1 VIDHDGFCRGGR
13 RWLLALLGGFLHS
26 VVVGVLALLVLA
38 SSAGAFLY
46 YGDTNNYAIGRAG
59 PAGQGPMDPFIGVPA
74 LPCGVAVD
82 GPYIYWGEKLYGQ
95 IGRARIDGSGKP
107 DASFIV
113 GASEPCGLAAYAQH
127 LYWVNGST
135 DGSIGRAN
143 LTGPLDVHENFV
155 PSEQGSGREHLND
168 PCGVAVDQTGI
179 YWTDFIGG
187 AVGHANL
194 DGTGET
200 TLISGAGTQACG
212 VAVGSGYVY
221 FAHNP
226 YVGAASISRALQ
238 SGADVDST
246 YITGLTGPCGATVYS
261 HYLYFSDGATID
273 RTDLTSPDPTA
284 ATEQIVLGTKYACG
298 VAVDS
303 LYAGSLAILA
313 RHSRPHGTVRLT
325 VKLSDSGTVAVQ
337 QTPGSVALLRTLSA
351 TIRRAGPTTLT
362 LHPTAAGAKRLT
374 IHPHLKVR
382 VRIIYTPTGGIT
394 TTTTTDVA
402 LARG

>member
-1 VIDHDGFCRGGR
+1 M
-13 RWLLALLGGFLHS
+13 LALLRPVAL
-26 VVVGVLALLVLA
+26 GVLALLVLA

-59 PAGQGPMDPFIGVPA
+59 LAGEAPLDPFIGVA
-74 LPCGVAVD
+74 AVPCGVAVD
-82 GPYIYWGEKLYGQ
+82 GPYIYYGQKLYGQ
-95 IGRARIDGSGKP
+95 IGRVRIDGSGKP

-113 GASEPCGLAAYAQH
+113 GATEPCGLSAYRKH
-127 LYWVNGST
+127 LYWVNQGT

-155 PSEQGSGREHLND
+155 PSEQGSSREDLNE

-194 DGTGET
+194 DGSGEG
-200 TLISGAGTQACG
+200 TLIPGGGAQACG
-212 VAVGSGYVY
+212 VAVADGYVY

-226 YVGAASISRALQ
+226 YLGAASIGRALE
-238 SGADVDST
+238 SGANVDSK
-246 YITGLTGPCGATVYS
+246 YITGLGGPCGAAVYS
-261 HYLYFSDGATID
+261 HYLYFADGATID
-273 RTDLTSPDPTA
+273 RTDLTSSDPTA

-313 RHSRPHGTVRLT
+313 GRPGPHGTARLT
-325 VKLSDSGTVAVQ
+325 LNVSDPGVVLVR
-337 QTPGSVALLRTLSA
+337 QTTGSLALLRPLRA
-351 TIRRAGPTTLT
+351 MIRRAGPVTVTLR
-362 LHPTAAGAKRLT
+362 PTARGAHQLT
-374 IHPHLKVR
+374 IRPRLKVR
-382 VRIIYTPTGGIT
+382 LRINYTPTGGIT
-394 TTTTTDVA
+394 TTKTTNLVLT
-402 LARG
+402 RG